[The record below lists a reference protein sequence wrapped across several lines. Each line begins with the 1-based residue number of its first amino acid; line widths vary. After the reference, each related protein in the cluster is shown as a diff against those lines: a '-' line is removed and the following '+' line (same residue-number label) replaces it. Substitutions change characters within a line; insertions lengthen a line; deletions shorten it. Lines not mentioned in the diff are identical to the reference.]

1 MFGTFYVSQSLY
13 PIGACCG
20 KGNWE
25 LNGNVQLWAY
35 ECIKHISKKIL
46 CFKKKKS
53 GKGRRQRVRDAGQDM
68 CRGRDFP
75 GNAPLNGRGD
85 SGELISR

>member
-46 CFKKKKS
+46 CFKKKKVA
-53 GKGRRQRVRDAGQDM
+53 KEEGRESEM
-68 CRGRDFP
+68 RGRICAEE
-75 GNAPLNGRGD
+75 GT
-85 SGELISR
+85 SREMLL